1 MLPLARGQNND
12 AEKLRSFSNAN
23 VGLHLFGTVLGS
35 DENVITPFHTD
46 YYDNVAIQVLYV
58 SC

>member
-1 MLPLARGQNND
+1 MLPLARGQIND

-23 VGLHLFGTVLGS
+23 VHLFGTVLGS

-58 SC
+58 